1 MSNYLFRLGIVALIT
16 SVAIWIVAWITKATT
31 PLASSVIETPT
42 PAQTSR
48 GIDLNISSIT
58 GQNVQVAAKASV
70 LINLQ
75 AVTFPPTGQ
84 PSRQPSRQPS
94 SQPTRRPTSQPSRQP
109 SRQPSSQPTRRPTNQ
124 PTRQPTRVPS
134 SQPTKQPINHP
145 TAQPTRDPSSQ
156 PTKQPFARPSSQP
169 TRQVRIFWTLSLSHV
184 TDMNSVLQL
193 P

>member
-84 PSRQPSRQPS
+84 PSRQPTRQPS
-94 SQPTRRPTSQPSRQP
+94 SQPTRS
-109 SRQPSSQPTRRPTNQ
+109 PTNQ

-169 TRQVRIFWTLSLSHV
+169 TRQVRVCCGHCHTFS
-184 TDMNSVLQL
+184 M
-193 P
+193 